1 MNYLFC
7 DLDDT
12 LFQSR
17 RKTPDTPGITI
28 AAHGPDGAPN
38 AFMTAGQRKAF
49 DAMLGAM
56 TLIPVTARDRDA
68 YARVQLPP
76 VPFAIIDHGG
86 IILDASGQPLQ
97 AWYER
102 SAEHALAA
110 RPWLE
115 ELHGEALA
123 FLGGNGLNITSRII
137 GDFDLPFYW
146 LSKYRDNQ
154 EQHLDRM
161 ERELIVPWVER
172 RPHQAWIH
180 RNGNN
185 LAVLPRTLQK
195 RHAVYFLLGKL
206 RQDDPTLVSWGMGDS
221 LSDIPFI
228 MECDY
233 MIAPKRSQIATL
245 VAERNA

>member
-17 RKTPDTPGITI
+17 RKTPDTPGVTV
-28 AAHGPDGAPN
+28 AAHGPDGVPN
-38 AFMTAGQRKAF
+38 GFMTAGQRKAF

-56 TLIPVTARDRDA
+56 TLIPVTARDRNA

-76 VPFAIIDHGG
+76 APFAIIDHGG
-86 IILDASGQPLQ
+86 IILDSSGQPLQ
-97 AWYER
+97 SWYDR
-102 SAEHALAA
+102 SAKHALAA

-115 ELHGEALA
+115 DLHRKAVEFIGSE
-123 FLGGNGLNITSRII
+123 GLSVISRII

-146 LSKYRDNQ
+146 LSKYFSGHED
-154 EQHLDRM
+154 HLDRM
-161 ERELIVPWVER
+161 ERELIIPWMEHH
-172 RPHQAWIH
+172 PNLAWIH

-195 RHAVYFLLGKL
+195 RHAVSFLLDVL
-206 RQDDPTLVSWGMGDS
+206 RQDDPSLVSWGMGDS

-233 MIAPKRSQIATL
+233 MIAPKSSQIVTL
-245 VAERNA
+245 VSERSE

>member
-17 RKTPDTPGITI
+17 RKTPETTGVTV
-28 AAHGPDGAPN
+28 AAHGPDGVPN
-38 AFMTAGQRKAF
+38 AFMTPGQRKAF
-49 DAMLGAM
+49 DAMFGAM

-76 VPFAIIDHGG
+76 APFAVIDHGG
-86 IILDASGQPLQ
+86 IILDAAGQPLP

-102 SAEHALAA
+102 SAEHARQAQ
-110 RPWLE
+110 PWLE
-115 ELHGEALA
+115 DLHREATQ
-123 FLGGNGLNITSRII
+123 FLGEEGLNVTSRII

-146 LSKYRDNQ
+146 LSKYREGH

-161 ERELIVPWVER
+161 ERELIIPWVER

-195 RHAVYFLLGKL
+195 RHAVSFLLELL

-221 LSDIPFI
+221 LSDLPFI

-233 MIAPKRSQIATL
+233 MIAPKRSQIAAL
-245 VAERNA
+245 VSEHAA